1 MQRFVS
7 DGDAR
12 AAIAKGGRIEKVV
25 VIAMRDTHGDGRVE
39 FVPYLSTTWRRGFVA
54 IGLWSGQ
61 GARSW
66 RDLTRLVGFFRDEFK
81 FAGPICIHEADDPQL
96 RKLRT
101 LFLHPNAPGSD
112 ADEAATPPKPGN
124 SD

>member
-1 MQRFVS
+1 MERFVS

-12 AAIAKGGRIEKVV
+12 AAIAKGGRIEKVIV
-25 VIAMRDTHGDGRVE
+25 VAMRDGHGKGRVE
-39 FVPYLSTTWRRGFVA
+39 FVPYFTASWRRGYVA

-66 RDLTRLVGFFRDEFK
+66 RDLTRLVGFFREDFQ
-81 FAGPICIHEADDPQL
+81 FRGQIAIHEADDPQL

-101 LFLHPNAPGSD
+101 LFLAPDS
-112 ADEAATPPKPGN
+112 ADPETGAAPPKGQRKTK
-124 SD
+124 

>member
-1 MQRFVS
+1 MERFVS

-12 AAIAKGGRIEKVV
+12 AAIKAGGRIERVL
-25 VIAMRDTHGDGRVE
+25 VIAMRDAHGNGRAE
-39 FVPYLSTTWRRGFVA
+39 FVPYLATTWRRGYVA

-66 RDLTRLVGFFRDEFK
+66 RDLTRLVGFFRDEFLFK
-81 FAGPICIHEADDPQL
+81 GPICVHEADDPKL

-101 LFLHPNAPGSD
+101 LFPASDVPGSD
-112 ADEAATPPKPGN
+112 PDPKAPPTER
-124 SD
+124 

>member
-12 AAIAKGGRIEKVV
+12 AAIAQGGRIEKVV
-25 VIAMRDTHGDGRVE
+25 VIAMRDVHGRAE

-101 LFLHPNAPGSD
+101 LFPPSAGRASD
-112 ADEAATPPKPGN
+112 AGDAADPAKVNPA
-124 SD
+124 D

>member
-12 AAIAKGGRIEKVV
+12 AAIAQGGRIEKVV
-25 VIAMRDTHGDGRVE
+25 VIAMRDAHGDGRVE

-96 RKLRT
+96 RKHRT
-101 LFLHPNAPGSD
+101 LFPQSPARAPV
-112 ADEAATPPKPGN
+112 AAANPPKT
-124 SD
+124 SDTD